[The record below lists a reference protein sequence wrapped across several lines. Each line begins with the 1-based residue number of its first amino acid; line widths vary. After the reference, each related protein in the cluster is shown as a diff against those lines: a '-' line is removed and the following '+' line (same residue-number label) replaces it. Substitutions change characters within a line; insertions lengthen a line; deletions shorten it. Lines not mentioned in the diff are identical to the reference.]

1 MPATDPGHKRS
12 APAAEDAHLLAL
24 MAAGLKDEV
33 VARRLGL
40 SLRTVRRRIA
50 NLMDELGADTRFQ
63 AGLEAAR
70 RGWL

>member
-1 MPATDPGHKRS
+1 MLATEPRHKSS
-12 APAAEDAHLLAL
+12 APPAEDAHLLAL

-33 VARRLGL
+33 VARQLGL

-50 NLMDELGADTRFQ
+50 HLMDELDADTRFQ
-63 AGLEAAR
+63 AGLEASR